1 MDKLTGFDIHF
12 DLDNNRLLI
21 VKTPNTDGRAA
32 VIEIKPSSETDQKG
46 LDFAIATGEKI
57 NIRGYIEIQI
67 NKN

>member
-1 MDKLTGFDIHF
+1 MTLTGYDIHF
-12 DLDNNRLLI
+12 DAENNRILI
-21 VKTPNTDGRAA
+21 VKTPATDGRAA
-32 VIEIKPSSETDQKG
+32 VIEIKPSGETNQQG